1 MNFKCNFNFDFISAT
16 DKFGMDP
23 NFYSDQPDEAGDT
36 FQNLCNSDY
45 SKVIFC
51 DLYYNNDSTVGCRF
65 QITDHV
71 HEDPC
76 DYIGLFRVGFVNLSQ
91 CLAAKMLSNCDCEED
106 GKLLRCTFKRKLLTF
121 SVTFIIFVKT
131 F

>member
-1 MNFKCNFNFDFISAT
+1 
-16 DKFGMDP
+16 MDP

-91 CLAAKMLSNCDCEED
+91 CLATKMLSNCDCEED
-106 GKLLRCTFKRKLLTF
+106 GKLLRCTFKRKLLF
-121 SVTFIIFVKT
+121 LLCNISHICQNVSDVILFYLFFCLVKIDCP